1 MNVMCVN
8 GTMYFEDHISET
20 KLAEKFV
27 LLLFDMPIV
36 YFSLRNKLNPRQRL
50 QTYFGYAFESYCTSL
65 SPAQQEETD
74 AEVPGW
80 SGDVD
85 TNIQWCNVVKTKLGD
100 TRMVIG
106 GEVDCI
112 KGKYRSKVSSI

>member
-1 MNVMCVN
+1 MRNWQKSYIFFAV
-8 GTMYFEDHISET
+8 
-20 KLAEKFV
+20 
-27 LLLFDMPIV
+27 DMPIV
-36 YFSLRNKLNPRQRL
+36 YFSLRNNLDPRRRL

-65 SPAQQEETD
+65 YPAQQEETD

-85 TNIQWCNVVKTKLGD
+85 TNIQWCSVVKTKLGD